1 LGLGWP
7 NIVSVLR
14 VFLVPFLVI
23 LILAEERT
31 ASYVAAAIF
40 VVGAA
45 TDGLDGYLA
54 RRHASATKTGQ
65 WLDPLADKI
74 LVAAPVITLAALG
87 DFPVWAA
94 VLIVVREVGVSLLR
108 AYLGLRGV
116 GMPASRAA
124 KVKTTLQLVAI
135 TLYILPL
142 GSGADGVKLGF
153 LIAAVVLTIVTGIR
167 YGLDASSLIP
177 RQHGRA

>member
-1 LGLGWP
+1 M
-7 NIVSVLR
+7 
-14 VFLVPFLVI
+14 VI
-23 LILAEERT
+23 LILAEDQT

-54 RRHASATKTGQ
+54 RRHAAVTRTGQ

-74 LVAAPVITLAALG
+74 LVTAAVITLVAVK
-87 DFPVWAA
+87 DFPLWAA
-94 VLIVVREVGVSLLR
+94 VVIVVREVGVSLLR

-116 GMPASRAA
+116 AMPASRAA

-153 LIAAVVLTIVTGIR
+153 LIAAVAMTVLTGVQ
-167 YGLDASSLIP
+167 YGLEARSLLRDRHLRPKTAS
-177 RQHGRA
+177 

>member
-1 LGLGWP
+1 M
-7 NIVSVLR
+7 LR
-14 VFLVPFLVI
+14 VFLVPFLII

-54 RRHASATKTGQ
+54 RRHAAVTRTRQ

-74 LVAAPVITLAALG
+74 LVAAAVITLAAVR
-87 DFPVWAA
+87 DFPIWAA
-94 VLIVVREVGVSLLR
+94 VVIVAREVGVSLLR
-108 AYLGLRGV
+108 AYLGLRGI
-116 GMPASRAA
+116 GMPASHAA

-153 LIAAVVLTIVTGIR
+153 LIAAVSMTVLTGMQYLLEVRTLLRG
-167 YGLDASSLIP
+167 GKSPLPGQASP
-177 RQHGRA
+177 

>member
-1 LGLGWP
+1 M
-7 NIVSVLR
+7 LR
-14 VFLVPFLVI
+14 VFLVPFLII

-54 RRHASATKTGQ
+54 RRHAAVTKTGQ

-74 LVAAPVITLAALG
+74 LVAAAVVTLAAVR
-87 DFPVWAA
+87 DFPLWAA
-94 VLIVVREVGVSLLR
+94 VVLVVREVGVSLLR
-108 AYLGLRGV
+108 AYLGLRGI

-142 GSGADGVKLGF
+142 GSAAHGVKLGF
-153 LIAAVVLTIVTGIR
+153 LVAAASMTVLT
-167 YGLDASSLIP
+167 GLQYVLEARTLLRGGRSPLPGKASP
-177 RQHGRA
+177 

>member
-1 LGLGWP
+1 M
-7 NIVSVLR
+7 LR
-14 VFLVPFLVI
+14 VFLVPFLII

-54 RRHASATKTGQ
+54 RRHAAVTKTGQ

-74 LVAAPVITLAALG
+74 LVAAAVITLAAVR
-87 DFPVWAA
+87 DFPIWAA
-94 VLIVVREVGVSLLR
+94 LVIVARELGVSLLR
-108 AYLGLRGV
+108 AYLGLRGI

-124 KVKTTLQLVAI
+124 KIKTTLQLVAI

-153 LIAAVVLTIVTGIR
+153 LIAAVLMTVLTGMQYLLEARTLLRQGKSPLP
-167 YGLDASSLIP
+167 GPASP
-177 RQHGRA
+177 

>member
-1 LGLGWP
+1 
-7 NIVSVLR
+7 VLR

-54 RRHASATKTGQ
+54 RRHAAVTRTGQ

-74 LVAAPVITLAALG
+74 LVAAAVVTLTALG
-87 DFPVWAA
+87 EFPVWAA
-94 VLIVVREVGVSLLR
+94 VIIVAREAGVSILR
-108 AYLGLRGV
+108 AYLGIRGIA
-116 GMPASRAA
+116 MPASRSA
-124 KVKTTLQLVAI
+124 KIKTTLQLIAI

-142 GSGADGVKLGF
+142 GSGGHGVRLGF
-153 LIAAVVLTIVTGIR
+153 LIAAVVMTVVTGFQYSLEAGSRIR
-167 YGLDASSLIP
+167 KVAPPMPGEPP
-177 RQHGRA
+177 R

>member
-1 LGLGWP
+1 
-7 NIVSVLR
+7 VLR
-14 VFLVPFLVI
+14 VFLVPFLII

-54 RRHASATKTGQ
+54 RRHAAVTKTGQ

-74 LVAAPVITLAALG
+74 LVAAAVITLAAVR
-87 DFPVWAA
+87 DFPIWAA
-94 VLIVVREVGVSLLR
+94 VVIVAREVGVSLLR
-108 AYLGLRGV
+108 AYLGLRGI

-153 LIAAVVLTIVTGIR
+153 LIAAVSMTVLTGMQYLLEVRTLPRG
-167 YGLDASSLIP
+167 GSSPLPGQASP
-177 RQHGRA
+177 

>member
-1 LGLGWP
+1 
-7 NIVSVLR
+7 VLR

-23 LILAEERT
+23 LILAQERT

-54 RRHASATKTGQ
+54 RRHAAITRTGQ

-74 LVAAPVITLAALG
+74 LVAAAVVTLTALG
-87 DFPVWAA
+87 EFPAWAA
-94 VLIVVREVGVSLLR
+94 AIIVAREVGVSILR
-108 AYLGLRGV
+108 AFLGLRGIAL
-116 GMPASRAA
+116 PASPSA
-124 KVKTTLQLVAI
+124 KIKTTLQLVAI

-142 GSGADGVKLGF
+142 GSGADGVKVGF
-153 LIAAVVLTIVTGIR
+153 LIAAVVMTVATGLQYALRAGSKIR
-167 YGLDASSLIP
+167 TVA
-177 RQHGRA
+177 GRDFNRPAP

>member
-1 LGLGWP
+1 M
-7 NIVSVLR
+7 
-14 VFLVPFLVI
+14 FLVPFLVI

-31 ASYVAAAIF
+31 ASFVAAAIF

-54 RRHASATKTGQ
+54 RRHAHATKTGQ
-65 WLDPLADKI
+65 WLDPLADKV

-87 DFPVWAA
+87 KFPVWAA
-94 VLIVVREVGVSLLR
+94 SIIVVREVGVSVLR

-153 LIAAVVLTIVTGIR
+153 LIAALVMTVATGIR
-167 YGLDASSLIP
+167 YGLDAGSLIRRAP
-177 RQHGRA
+177 RRA

>member
-1 LGLGWP
+1 M
-7 NIVSVLR
+7 LR
-14 VFLVPFLVI
+14 VFLVPFLII

-54 RRHASATKTGQ
+54 RRHAAVTKTGQ

-74 LVAAPVITLAALG
+74 LVAAAVITLAAVR
-87 DFPVWAA
+87 DFPIWAA
-94 VLIVVREVGVSLLR
+94 VVIVAREVGVSLLR
-108 AYLGLRGV
+108 AYLGLRGI

-142 GSGADGVKLGF
+142 GRGADGVKLGF
-153 LIAAVVLTIVTGIR
+153 LIAAVSMTVLTGMQYLLEVRTLLRG
-167 YGLDASSLIP
+167 GSSPLPGQASP
-177 RQHGRA
+177 